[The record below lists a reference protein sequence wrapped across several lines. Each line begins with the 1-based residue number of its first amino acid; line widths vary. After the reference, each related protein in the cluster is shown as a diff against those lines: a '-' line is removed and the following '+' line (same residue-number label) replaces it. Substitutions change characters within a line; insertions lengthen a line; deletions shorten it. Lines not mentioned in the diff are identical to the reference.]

1 MVEVITIV
9 GESREIVEEPRVD
22 ATTRSLPEDVGRSGA
37 MSGGN
42 GVRVNPLESQVVQS
56 AEEPDQQRRPN
67 VRRSTRVERK
77 KSSSNQNGR
86 TGGASRNGGTRTG
99 LSQATR
105 GAAVAYPPT
114 TFPFRERS
122 SKRFQIDAKSAIANG
137 LTVKLR
143 DGDQN
148 EASPSERAGEH
159 IHDELG
165 QLCLT
170 RIELEQAQLPQRE
183 RIGEYFPWIHDEL
196 GQLCLTKVSR
206 SKIYK
211 VATVCKKW
219 KNFLLGPE
227 LYKARRSLAV
237 KEDWVFILG
246 MNVDKK
252 WRAFRPTVND
262 WIVVPPCPSD
272 YVFDSCDKESMV
284 AGLNLLVL
292 GQGGEGYVIWRFD
305 TIKSVWST
313 TPKMHTDRCLFGSS
327 TFGEFAYF
335 AGGTSR
341 GTILKSVER
350 YNSETDSWESLPD
363 MNTERKSC
371 SGFVMDGKFHVIGGQ
386 QQKETILHSGEVY
399 DPVTK
404 TWTQIEGMWPQA
416 FVPSTQVAPPLVA
429 VLNNE
434 LYGINIIENMLMRY
448 DKQSGQWHLLE
459 KVPHRAENTNG
470 WGLGFKAVGD
480 ELYVIGGARGPG
492 QFLPAIHA
500 YRPRTDD
507 GEKWRYVTDLRQ
519 PTSGFIYN
527 CAVMS
532 G

>member
-1 MVEVITIV
+1 MAVSEVIVEDGRV
-9 GESREIVEEPRVD
+9 GTTARAPPEEVD
-22 ATTRSLPEDVGRSGA
+22 RAGA
-37 MSGGN
+37 MRGGD
-42 GVRVNPLESQVVQS
+42 GVGVSALESQFVHS
-56 AEEPDQQRRPN
+56 AKEPDQQRRP
-67 VRRSTRVERK
+67 VRRPTRRERQS
-77 KSSSNQNGR
+77 SSSNQNGR
-86 TGGASRNGGTRTG
+86 TRGAGRNGVIRNGYSHGARGVT
-99 LSQATR
+99 LSATS
-105 GAAVAYPPT
+105 AAVSVPD
-114 TFPFRERS
+114 RS
-122 SKRFQIDAKSAIANG
+122 PKRLQSDTRSAMANG
-137 LTVKLR
+137 LDHEVGSANVR
-143 DGDQN
+143 EEEQR

-170 RIELEQAQLPQRE
+170 RIEQEQDQQPERE
-183 RIGEYFPWIHDEL
+183 RLGEYFPWIHDEL
-196 GQLCLTKVSR
+196 GQLCLTRISR
-206 SKIYK
+206 SKIYQ

-227 LYKARRSLAV
+227 LYKARRALAV

-246 MNVDKK
+246 VNVDKN
-252 WRAFRPTVND
+252 WSAFRPTLND
-262 WIVVPPCPSD
+262 WIVIPPCPSD
-272 YVFDSCDKESMV
+272 YVFDSCDKESTV

-292 GQGGEGYVIWRFD
+292 GQGGDGYVIWRFD

-327 TFGEFAYF
+327 SFGEYAYF

-350 YNSETDSWESLPD
+350 YNSETDSWELLPD
-363 MNTERKSC
+363 MNTERKCC
-371 SGFVMDGKFHVIGGQ
+371 SGFVMDGKFHVIGGL
-386 QQKETILHSGEVY
+386 QQKDIILHSGEVF

-404 TWTQIEGMWPQA
+404 TWTQIEGMWPQS

-434 LYGINIIENMLMRY
+434 LYGINIIENMLMHY
-448 DKQSGQWHLLE
+448 NKELKQWHLLE

-480 ELYVIGGARGPG
+480 ELYVIGGRGPG
-492 QFLPAIHA
+492 QFLPEIHA
-500 YRPRTDD
+500 YRPSVDEGD
-507 GEKWRYVTDLRQ
+507 KWRFVTELWL